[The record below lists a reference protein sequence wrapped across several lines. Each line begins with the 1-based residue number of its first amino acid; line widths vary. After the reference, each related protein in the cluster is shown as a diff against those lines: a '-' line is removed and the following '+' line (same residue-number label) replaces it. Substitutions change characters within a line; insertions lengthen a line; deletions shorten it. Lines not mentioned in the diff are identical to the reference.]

1 MNEPQIT
8 WRGFLVIFAIA
19 AVIGTLGFIDN
30 KNREIA
36 QLKITCQEVN
46 HESI

>member
-30 KNREIA
+30 KNRELIKAQQEIA
-36 QLKITCQEVN
+36 KCR
-46 HESI
+46 S